1 MSTIKTKSGRSLV
14 VTKVAPQPVASLQE
28 KVVRAI
34 HTLNAAELRGLT
46 SEMRGVDF
54 IMSYDFQVHS
64 TSSLMDHG
72 GKRMQGPPLCIMLH
86 QIKMFEISIVQL
98 IPELLGVIVRDW
110 DKDPNAEF
118 NVNESWPTHPRVA
131 CRDMRCSAMAW
142 LMLVR
147 HVSEGAINS
156 ANLQCCI
163 TTLISLGADVRLPFK
178 LNYINNGKWPQPAMQ
193 NGLSL
198 PFIALRS
205 LESLECAERLLKGGA
220 QFLPTD
226 PAPLCIAMREFQ
238 VDAAIG
244 FFYRNRELITEGDV
258 LKMDT
263 SGATAMHIFISNPT
277 RDARVAVELLD
288 MMLSMGFSPK
298 TRLRDGT
305 TCIDFA
311 EECVSA
317 YNTTPAKK
325 AIYDRLK
332 AVQLA
337 HDREM
342 AVAAERVV
350 RDAPIPQEI
359 IKSIWD
365 RLEYA
370 DVTME
375 HARRA
380 AERVRQPV

>member
-1 MSTIKTKSGRSLV
+1 MSAIKTKSGRSLV
-14 VTKVAPQPVASLQE
+14 VTKVAPPQAASLQE

-54 IMSYDFQVHS
+54 IMSYDFKMHS
-64 TSSLMDHG
+64 PMDHG
-72 GKRMQGPPLCIMLH
+72 VMRTQGPPLCIMLH
-86 QIKMFEISIVQL
+86 QIKMFESSIVQL

-131 CRDMRCSAMAW
+131 CRDMRCSAMTW
-142 LMLVR
+142 LVR
-147 HVSEGAINS
+147 HVSEGAINY

-178 LNYINNGKWPQPAMQ
+178 LSYINEQPAMQ

-205 LESLECAERLLKGGA
+205 LESLECADCLLKGGA
-220 QFLPTD
+220 RFLPTD
-226 PAPLCIAMREFQ
+226 PAPLCIAMGVFQ

-288 MMLSMGFSPK
+288 MMLAMGFSPK

-380 AERVRQPV
+380 AERVRG